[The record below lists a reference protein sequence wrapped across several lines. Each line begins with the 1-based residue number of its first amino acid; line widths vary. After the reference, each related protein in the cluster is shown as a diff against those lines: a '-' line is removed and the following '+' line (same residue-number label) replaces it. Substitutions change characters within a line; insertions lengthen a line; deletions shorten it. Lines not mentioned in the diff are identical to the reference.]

1 MTTSPTLPAEYR
13 LLLEQ
18 AIARPNR
25 NQLHY
30 FTEYREFQTTT
41 EPMQGVTQEG
51 NAEFLKLASGEQVRL
66 DRIISLDGKYFP
78 GYEDYDEAIGAR
90 CSV

>member
-1 MTTSPTLPAEYR
+1 MKPSPTLPAEYR
-13 LLLEQ
+13 ILLEQ

-30 FTEYREFQTTT
+30 FTEFREFQTTT
-41 EPMQGVTQEG
+41 APMSGIVKADE
-51 NAEFLKLASGEQVRL
+51 NEFVELTSGDRIRL

-90 CSV
+90 CSI